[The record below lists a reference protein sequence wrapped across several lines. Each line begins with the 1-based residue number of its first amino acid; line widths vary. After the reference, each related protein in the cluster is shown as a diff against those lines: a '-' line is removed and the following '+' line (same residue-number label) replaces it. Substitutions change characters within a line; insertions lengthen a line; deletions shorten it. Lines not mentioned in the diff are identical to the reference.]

1 MEFIKSE
8 NEIVFSTCEDYDAK
22 VKEQESQLAQLAQ
35 EEFNF
40 ECSRLLDWV

>member
-22 VKEQESQLAQLAQ
+22 VKEQESQLAQ
-35 EEFNF
+35 EESNF
-40 ECSRLLDWV
+40 GYSHLLDWV

>member
-22 VKEQESQLAQLAQ
+22 VKEQESQLAQ

-40 ECSRLLDWV
+40 ECSHLLDWV

>member
-22 VKEQESQLAQLAQ
+22 VKEQESQLAQ
-35 EEFNF
+35 EELNF
-40 ECSRLLDWV
+40 GCSHLLDWV